1 MQWSRKAKKYADHEK
16 VCLGMVLKLF
26 DRNFDSPLLVHPG
39 YHRPLGGDR
48 SVTGFLEK

>member
-26 DRNFDSPLLVHPG
+26 DRNFDSPLLPCILAITDHWAGIGV
-39 YHRPLGGDR
+39 
-48 SVTGFLEK
+48 